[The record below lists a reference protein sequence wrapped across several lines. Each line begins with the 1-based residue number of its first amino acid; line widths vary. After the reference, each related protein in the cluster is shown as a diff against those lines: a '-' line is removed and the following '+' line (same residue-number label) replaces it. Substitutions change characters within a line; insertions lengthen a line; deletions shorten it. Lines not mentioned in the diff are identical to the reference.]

1 MTSPPVSCALPRRS
15 LQFGASMPLSNSSTK
30 SRVPSAGPNVLPS
43 ISKRS
48 QDELKV
54 SASDGGARLKHRAR
68 GAATSRRQRN
78 ARGTVPP
85 VATRPRGVFN
95 RCRTR
100 GRPQARGP
108 GPRCGLRVG
117 GSGHPLADI
126 NGTPTPP
133 RRGRGPACHLAS
145 RTSLEHERWKRADPL
160 SWGEGLALTSPAL
173 AETFGNSEGF
183 LALGRR
189 PRVKKGG
196 SGWAPGPGRA
206 QRSLLEV
213 LSLHT

>member
-1 MTSPPVSCALPRRS
+1 MWRSPGRLAFVAALLSAVPCGPDLHAVQTDVRGNWQVNIDCDLNATASIFLLEEPV
-15 LQFGASMPLSNSSTK
+15 Q
-30 SRVPSAGPNVLPS
+30 RV
-43 ISKRS
+43 
-48 QDELKV
+48 
-54 SASDGGARLKHRAR
+54 
-68 GAATSRRQRN
+68 ATSRRQRN

-117 GSGHPLADI
+117 GSGHPLADLYA
-126 NGTPTPP
+126 TPTPP

>member
-1 MTSPPVSCALPRRS
+1 MWRSPGRLAFVAALLSAVPCGPDLHAVQTDVRGNWQVNIDCDLNATASIFLLEEPV
-15 LQFGASMPLSNSSTK
+15 Q
-30 SRVPSAGPNVLPS
+30 RV
-43 ISKRS
+43 
-48 QDELKV
+48 
-54 SASDGGARLKHRAR
+54 
-68 GAATSRRQRN
+68 ATSRRQRN

-95 RCRTR
+95 PCRTR

-117 GSGHPLADI
+117 GSGHPLADL
-126 NGTPTPP
+126 NATPTPP

>member
-1 MTSPPVSCALPRRS
+1 MWRSPGRLAFVAALLSAVPCGPDLHAVQTDVRGNWQVNIDCDLNATASIFLLEEPV
-15 LQFGASMPLSNSSTK
+15 Q
-30 SRVPSAGPNVLPS
+30 RV
-43 ISKRS
+43 
-48 QDELKV
+48 
-54 SASDGGARLKHRAR
+54 
-68 GAATSRRQRN
+68 ATSRRQRN

-95 RCRTR
+95 PCRTR

-126 NGTPTPP
+126 NATPTPP

>member
-1 MTSPPVSCALPRRS
+1 MWRSPGRLAFVAALLTADPCGPELASVQTDVRGNWQVNIDCDLNATASIFLLEEPV
-15 LQFGASMPLSNSSTK
+15 Q
-30 SRVPSAGPNVLPS
+30 RV
-43 ISKRS
+43 
-48 QDELKV
+48 
-54 SASDGGARLKHRAR
+54 
-68 GAATSRRQRN
+68 ATSRRQRN

-126 NGTPTPP
+126 NATPTPP

-145 RTSLEHERWKRADPL
+145 RTSLEHERWKRADPR

-213 LSLHT
+213 LSLHTGVAGA

>member
-1 MTSPPVSCALPRRS
+1 MWRSPGRLAFVAALLSAVPCGPDLHAVQTDVRGNWQVNIDCDLNATASIFLLEEPV
-15 LQFGASMPLSNSSTK
+15 Q
-30 SRVPSAGPNVLPS
+30 RV
-43 ISKRS
+43 
-48 QDELKV
+48 
-54 SASDGGARLKHRAR
+54 
-68 GAATSRRQRN
+68 ATSRRQRN

-126 NGTPTPP
+126 NATPTPP